1 MRHIQLI
8 GVLIALAFG
17 AVVLVELR
25 AFFFVISVSI
35 VGFCALCGVVFV
47 CTKMNG
53 WIADSFGH
61 WYEVEGKRRAT
72 QYLHFSQNEAVATFD
87 KDGIKMVYV
96 PAIERRRVVTGSIE
110 QASQPLAIEAPK
122 EKKAMPS
129 IADLIIENRIGTDD
143 MLLGFDAEMQEVRA
157 CWKKI
162 KAVIILGLQGGGK
175 TSTAIWLMVQVLL
188 QGGRI
193 ALIDK
198 HAKSEEDSM
207 YQKIKSFSSLF
218 DCPVGDNPQS
228 AMRAINHVRKVLDAR
243 LDGEACA
250 YALLLIVDEFSAIIR
265 QKGTEEKWAKTA
277 ESLAALIEDLNYEG
291 RKHKVFALCI
301 GQAANATK
309 SGGTEIRDTF
319 NTRIVHRM
327 RDKQAVILS
336 LTDHKEAISNL
347 RTGQAIFD
355 IEDHDEPFM
364 LHIPFVSDSDIAAIA
379 RQLGCEPVS
388 IVDGSRERTDS
399 IGSELRTTENLENE
413 LDELVEPLEPRAK
426 QVLELRKK
434 GKNKREIISELWHA
448 NKGGGAKYKLA
459 SEEYERIINSIS
471 LK

>member
-1 MRHIQLI
+1 MRYIQLV
-8 GVLIALAFG
+8 GLLAVVFFG

-25 AFFFVISVSI
+25 AYFFVISVSI
-35 VGFCALCGVVFV
+35 VGFCTFGGVIFV
-47 CTKMNG
+47 CTKLSDQ
-53 WIADSFGH
+53 IANSFGR

-72 QYLHFSQNEAVATFD
+72 QYLHFSQNEAIATFD
-87 KDGIKMVYV
+87 KDGLKMVYV

-110 QASQPLAIEAPK
+110 PPQPLAIEGPK

-143 MLLGFDAEMQEVRA
+143 MLLGFDAEMQEIRA
-157 CWKKI
+157 CWKKL
-162 KAVIILGLQGGGK
+162 KAILILGLQGGGK
-175 TSTAIWLMVQVLL
+175 TVTAIWLMIQVLL
-188 QGGRI
+188 QGGRV

-207 YQKIKSFSSLF
+207 YQKVKPFSSLF

-228 AMRAINHVRKVLDAR
+228 AMRVINHVRKVLDAR

-250 YALLLIVDEFSAIIR
+250 YPLLLVVDEFSAIIR
-265 QKGTEEKWAKTA
+265 QKGTDEKWSKTA
-277 ESLAALIEDLNYEG
+277 EAMAALIEDLNYEG

-327 RDKQAVILS
+327 RDKQAVMLS
-336 LTDHKEAISNL
+336 LTEQQNVISSL
-347 RTGQAIFD
+347 KTGQAVFD

-364 LHIPFVSDSDIAAIA
+364 VQIPFVSDTDIAAIS
-379 RQLGCEPVS
+379 RQLGCVQDVFSACSQPVQNKNEIDTGTLMNEPV
-388 IVDGSRERTDS
+388 EP
-399 IGSELRTTENLENE
+399 SEHNIDR
-413 LDELVEPLEPRAK
+413 VQK
-426 QVLELRKK
+426 VLNLRKIGI
-434 GKNKREIISELWHA
+434 GKISIIEEVWGIKR
-448 NKGGGAKYKLA
+448 GGTEKYKWA
-459 SEEYERIINSIS
+459 EYEYDKIVNSDTNSIS
-471 LK
+471 PK

>member
-1 MRHIQLI
+1 MRYIQLI
-8 GVLIALAFG
+8 GVLAVVFFV

-35 VGFCALCGVVFV
+35 VGFCTFGGVVFV
-47 CTKMNG
+47 CTKLNNQ
-53 WIADSFGH
+53 IADSVGR
-61 WYEVEGKRRAT
+61 WYEVQGKRRAT
-72 QYLHFSQNEAVATFD
+72 QYLHFSQNDVVASFD

-96 PAIERRRVVTGSIE
+96 PAIERRRIVTGSIE
-110 QASQPLAIEAPK
+110 PAQAPAAIEGPK

-143 MLLGFDAEMQEVRA
+143 MLLGFDAEMQEIHA

-207 YQKIKSFSSLF
+207 YQKIKPFSSLF

-228 AMRAINHVRKVLDAR
+228 AMRSVNHVRKVLDAR

-250 YALLLIVDEFSAIIR
+250 YPLLLVVDEFSAIIR
-265 QKGTEEKWAKTA
+265 QKGTDEKWAKTA
-277 ESLAALIEDLNYEG
+277 EAMAALIEDLNYEG

-327 RDKQAVILS
+327 RDKQAVMLS
-336 LTDHKEAISNL
+336 LTEQQDMISSL
-347 RTGQAIFD
+347 KTGQAVFD

-364 LHIPFVSDSDIAAIA
+364 VQIPFVSDTDIASIA
-379 RQLGCEPVS
+379 RQLGCVQSVFSDCSQPVLGDAVKGGCS
-388 IVDGSRERTDS
+388 GTGTRT
-399 IGSELRTTENLENE
+399 
-413 LDELVEPLEPRAK
+413 DELVELPEHVVEHVRK
-426 QVLELRKK
+426 VLELRKIGI
-434 GKNKREIISELWHA
+434 GKIAIIEEVWNVKRGGSE
-448 NKGGGAKYKLA
+448 KYKDA
-459 SEEYERIINSIS
+459 ECEYERIVNGEYQ
-471 LK
+471 